1 MRHLLL
7 KDLQILRR
15 SPLVVGLLLAYA
27 LVIGLPVGFAVSRA
41 PQKPKVAL
49 LNQVA
54 PGSSQFNVGGREL
67 DASDY
72 ARRLFDAI
80 DPIRVRSRAEA
91 VDKVRSGEATGALI
105 VPADVT
111 AKLQSA
117 VSLGGSSG
125 LPTLEVL
132 YNADNPLKRTYVEN
146 TIESQLAKTNA
157 ALSREITRV
166 AGRYLDILLE
176 GGQISLPGRRIEVL
190 GLQRAARI
198 LAAVEQ
204 TLPRGDPQRLA
215 LEQVRR
221 FSAEAIDNVDLS
233 QPVLAAVSSPIR
245 VKASAVDGPSSSLDG
260 YAMAAALAVALMFV
274 GVLVG
279 AGMLALEREEH
290 ALGRLVRGLVSK
302 SSLVVEKL
310 LLGGVCALAVGIV
323 LLVLL
328 AIFQTVDWGRSPQI
342 AAALALGATGFGALG
357 CAIGALTGDVRA
369 ASLLAFLLSLPIA
382 ALALVPSGTV
392 GATLY
397 DAIEVVSALF
407 PFKPALNA
415 LDAALN
421 DTGPSL
427 GAALANLAALVAGYA
442 VLARVALRR
451 FVA

>member
-1 MRHLLL
+1 MRHLLV

-41 PQKPKVAL
+41 PQKPKVAF

-54 PGSSQFNVGGREL
+54 PGASQFSVGGREL

-72 ARRLFDAI
+72 ARRLFNAI
-80 DPIRVRSRAEA
+80 DPVRVSSRQEA
-91 VDKVRSGEATGALI
+91 IDKVRSGEAAGALI

-117 VSLGGSSG
+117 VSLGGSAG

-146 TIESQLAKTNA
+146 TIEAQLAKANA

-166 AGRYLDILLE
+166 SGRYLGILLD
-176 GGQISLPGRRIEVL
+176 GGRVNLLGRRFDVL
-190 GLQRAARI
+190 GLKRAERI
-198 LAAVEQ
+198 LAAVQ
-204 TLPRGDPQRLA
+204 QSLPRNDPQRLA
-215 LEQVRR
+215 IDQVRQ
-221 FSAEAIDNVDLS
+221 FSRQAIDNLDLS

-245 VKASAVDGPSSSLDG
+245 VRTSAVDGPASSLDG
-260 YAMAAALAVALMFV
+260 YAMAAALAIALMFV

-290 ALGRLVRGLVSK
+290 AFGRLVRGLVSRTT
-302 SSLVVEKL
+302 LVVEKL
-310 LLGGVCALAVGIV
+310 LLGGLCALAVGIL

-328 AIFQTVDWGRSPQI
+328 AIFQNVDWARAPQI
-342 AAALALGATGFGALG
+342 GAALALGAVGFGALG
-357 CAIGALTGDVRA
+357 TAIGALTRDVRA

-392 GATLY
+392 GATLF
-397 DAIEVVSALF
+397 DAIEVVSAAF

-421 DTGPSL
+421 DAGPSL
-427 GAALANLAALVAGYA
+427 GGALANLAALVAAYA
-442 VLARVALRR
+442 LVARLALRR
-451 FVA
+451 FA

>member
-15 SPLVVGLLLAYA
+15 SPLVLGLLLAYA

-41 PQKPKVAL
+41 PQKPKVAF
-49 LNQVA
+49 LNEVS
-54 PGSSQFNVGGREL
+54 PGASTFSVGGREL

-72 ARRLFDAI
+72 AQRLFDAI
-80 DPIRVRSRAEA
+80 DPLRVSSRAEA
-91 VDKVRSGEATGALI
+91 VEKVRSGEATGALI

-117 VSLGGSSG
+117 VSLGGSAR

-146 TIESQLAKTNA
+146 TIESQLAKANS
-157 ALSREITRV
+157 ALSREITKV
-166 AGRYLDILLE
+166 TGRYLDILLE
-176 GGQISLPGRRIEVL
+176 GGRIGLLGRQLDVL
-190 GLQRAARI
+190 GLQRAERI
-198 LAAVEQ
+198 LAAVQ
-204 TLPRGDPQRLA
+204 QSLPRDDPQRLA
-215 LEQVRR
+215 IDQVRR
-221 FSAEAIDNVDLS
+221 FSRQAIDNLDLS
-233 QPVLAAVSSPIR
+233 GAVLAAVSSPIR

-290 ALGRLVRGLVSK
+290 AYGRLVRGLVSR
-302 SSLVVEKL
+302 SALVVEKL
-310 LLGGVCALAVGIV
+310 LIGAICALAVGVI

-328 AIFQTVDWGRSPQI
+328 AIFQNVDWDRSPQI
-342 AAALALGATGFGALG
+342 AAALALAAGGFGALG
-357 CAIGALTGDVRA
+357 CAIGALTRDVRA

-382 ALALVPSGTV
+382 AIALVPSGTV
-392 GATLY
+392 GATLF
-397 DAIEVVSALF
+397 DVLEVVGALF

-421 DTGPSL
+421 DAGPSL
-427 GAALANLAALVAGYA
+427 AGALANLGALVAAYA

-451 FVA
+451 FA

>member
-1 MRHLLL
+1 VRHLLV

-41 PQKPKVAL
+41 PQKPKVAF
-49 LNQVA
+49 LNEVS
-54 PGSSQFNVGGREL
+54 PGASQFSVGGKEL

-72 ARRLFDAI
+72 AKRLFRAI
-80 DPIRVRSRAEA
+80 DPVRVSSRAEA

-117 VSLGGSSG
+117 VSLGGGGG

-146 TIESQLAKTNA
+146 TIESQLAKANA

-166 AGRYLDILLE
+166 SGRYLDVLLS
-176 GGQISLPGRRIEVL
+176 GGEVSLLGRRFTVL
-190 GLQRAARI
+190 GLQRAERI
-198 LAAVEQ
+198 LAAAEQ
-204 TLPRGDPQRLA
+204 SLPRDDPQRLA
-215 LEQVRR
+215 IEQVRR
-221 FSAEAIDNVDLS
+221 FSKQAIDNLDLS
-233 QPVLAAVSSPIR
+233 APVLAAVSSPIR
-245 VKASAVDGPSSSLDG
+245 VKTSAVDGPSSSLDG

-274 GVLVG
+274 GVLIG

-290 ALGRLVRGLVSK
+290 AYGRLVRGLVSK
-302 SSLVVEKL
+302 TSLVVEKL
-310 LLGGVCALAVGIV
+310 VLGGICALAVGV
-323 LLVLL
+323 LLLVLL
-328 AIFQTVDWGRSPQI
+328 AIFQHVDWGRSPQI
-342 AAALALGATGFGALG
+342 AAALALGATGFGGLG
-357 CAIGALTGDVRA
+357 CAIGALTRDVRA

-392 GATLY
+392 GATLF
-397 DAIEVVSALF
+397 DVIEVIGALF

-421 DTGPSL
+421 DAGP
-427 GAALANLAALVAGYA
+427 ALAGPLENLAAIGETYA
-442 VLARVALRR
+442 VLAGLALRR
-451 FVA
+451 FG

>member
-1 MRHLLL
+1 VRHLLI

-41 PQKPKVAL
+41 PQKPKVAF
-49 LNQVA
+49 LNQVS
-54 PGSSQFNVGGREL
+54 PGSSQFTVGGRQL

-72 ARRLFDAI
+72 AQRLFRAI
-80 DPIRVRSRAEA
+80 DPVRVSSRAEA
-91 VDKVRSGEATGALI
+91 VDKVRSGEAAGALI

-111 AKLQSA
+111 AKLQSV
-117 VSLGGSSG
+117 VSLGGSAG

-146 TIESQLAKTNA
+146 TIESQLAKANA
-157 ALSREITRV
+157 ALSREITKV
-166 AGRYLDILLE
+166 SGRYLDILLD
-176 GGQISLPGRRIEVL
+176 GGDVSLVGRRFEVL
-190 GLQRAARI
+190 GLKRAERI

-204 TLPRGDPQRLA
+204 TLPRDDPQRLA
-215 LEQVRR
+215 IEQVRR
-221 FSAEAIDNVDLS
+221 FSKQAIDNLDLS

-245 VKASAVDGPSSSLDG
+245 VKARSVDGPASSLDG

-290 ALGRLVRGLVSK
+290 AFGRLVRGLVSR
-302 SSLVVEKL
+302 STLVVEKL
-310 LLGGVCALAVGIV
+310 LLGAICAFAVGV
-323 LLVLL
+323 LLLVLL
-328 AIFQTVDWGRSPQI
+328 AIFQNVDWARSPQI
-342 AAALALGATGFGALG
+342 AAALGLGAAGFGGLG
-357 CAIGALTGDVRA
+357 VAIGALTRDVRA

-392 GATLY
+392 GRTLF

-415 LDAALN
+415 LDSALN
-421 DTGPSL
+421 DAGSSL
-427 GAALANLAALVAGYA
+427 GGALANLAALVAGYA
-442 VLARVALRR
+442 VLARLALRR
-451 FVA
+451 FA